1 MFVATY
7 TRLSDHTHIT
17 CNRHDIKDIK
27 EKGTLVSQYQKDI
40 EEKGALVS
48 QYQKDIEEKCALMSH
63 YQKDIEEK
71 CALVSQYQKDIEEKG
86 ALRVSD
92 KLNMPTTRTSV
103 ISIALVKC
111 SSSVLREL
119 CAVNEATNTT
129 TTFGWAAFE
138 ILSLLLL
145 REQQRQQ
152 FGASFP

>member
-1 MFVATY
+1 MLDDVMSVLQA
-7 TRLSDHTHIT
+7 RDV
-17 CNRHDIKDIK
+17 NRSF
-27 EKGTLVSQYQKDI
+27 SQLNMDCDEVTQLYD
-40 EEKGALVS
+40 ARF
-48 QYQKDIEEKCALMSH
+48 QKDIEEKCALMSH
-63 YQKDIEEK
+63 YQKDIEDK

>member
-1 MFVATY
+1 MAY
-7 TRLSDHTHIT
+7 RL
-17 CNRHDIKDIK
+17 
-27 EKGTLVSQYQKDI
+27 TLVSQYQKDI

-48 QYQKDIEEKCALMSH
+48 QYQKDIEEKCALMSQ

-71 CALVSQYQKDIEEKG
+71 CALVSQYQKDIEEKC

-119 CAVNEATNTT
+119 RAVNKATNTT
-129 TTFGWAAFE
+129 TTFGWAALKFYPFCCCGSNKGSNSVQVFPDWQKE
-138 ILSLLLL
+138 WRTLC
-145 REQQRQQ
+145 QRR
-152 FGASFP
+152 SDMHW